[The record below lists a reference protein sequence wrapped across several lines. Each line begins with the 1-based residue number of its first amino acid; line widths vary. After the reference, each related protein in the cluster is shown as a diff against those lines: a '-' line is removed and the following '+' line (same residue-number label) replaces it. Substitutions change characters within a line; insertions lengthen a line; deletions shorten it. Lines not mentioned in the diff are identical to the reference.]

1 MSFRAD
7 IGGRGVKITNNPYGA
22 SIEIKD
28 HNPNTRFLPPDP
40 DELRRAVKNAETVTE
55 MPKANRR

>member
-7 IGGRGVKITNNPYGA
+7 PGARGVKITKNPYGA
-22 SIEIKD
+22 SIEIQD
-28 HNPNTRFLPPDP
+28 RNPNTRFLPPDP
-40 DELRRAVKNAETVTE
+40 EELRRAVKNAETVTE